1 MSNEMKTCYPSD
13 SDQLLN
19 EIRPDEVLRL
29 QVGRARY
36 IRFIMNSSSR
46 YLYDETQ

>member
-1 MSNEMKTCYPSD
+1 MTTRTTTCYPSD

-29 QVGRARY
+29 LGRARY
-36 IRFIMNSSSR
+36 IRFIVNSSSR
-46 YLYDETQ
+46 YPYDETQ